1 MGLGWRAY
9 GWSFNCCRVRCIPV
23 VGDHV
28 KISVAE
34 NRGLVHYSSWAQLQ
48 KSVSCISG
56 LDCISCKSPY
66 SRSLI
71 VVLKRKKTTRSGIYQ
86 SWVRVGNSIFRSL
99 KKIDRDR
106 IALVNL
112 LKRST
117 VIESILFTIESI
129 FDKKKQWFAQ
139 FFTLLRPKQTS
150 FLMQIK
156 MIIHLYKKSKDFVN
170 SFFFWSN
177 DPKNWKFLN
186 F

>member
-1 MGLGWRAY
+1 MGRGWRAY

-34 NRGLVHYSSWAQLQ
+34 NRGLVHYSSWAQLR

-71 VVLKRKKTTRSGIYQ
+71 VVLNRDEEKNYEIGDLPVLSQG
-86 SWVRVGNSIFRSL
+86 WEFDLSIFEKDRPWSNRSRQSF

-106 IALVNL
+106 IVLFNL

-117 VIESILFTIESI
+117 VIDSILFTIESI
-129 FDKKKQWFAQ
+129 FDKK
-139 FFTLLRPKQTS
+139 
-150 FLMQIK
+150 
-156 MIIHLYKKSKDFVN
+156 N
-170 SFFFWSN
+170 S
-177 DPKNWKFLN
+177 DLLN
-186 F
+186 FLPFYVQSKIAF